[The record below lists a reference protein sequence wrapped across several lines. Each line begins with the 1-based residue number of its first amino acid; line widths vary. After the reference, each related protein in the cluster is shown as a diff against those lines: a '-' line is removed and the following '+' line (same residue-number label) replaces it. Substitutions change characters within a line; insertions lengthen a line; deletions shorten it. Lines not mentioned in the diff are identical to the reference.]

1 MVCFKKSAKRRK
13 MTNFS
18 AIWKTETRGENGRR
32 KFKSFPVLPS
42 IMSVLSCFM
51 DKNCSVGLPDVVS
64 ATPLFLPRH
73 LGPPGSTTM
82 STRQHWLPGLGPSA
96 VVGQP
101 RHPAWDLLRPCP
113 EPSQR
118 HIHPRILQMV
128 KTSLHGNKYTD
139 FFIILHGT
147 GGR

>member
-18 AIWKTETRGENGRR
+18 AIWKTETRGVNGRR
-32 KFKSFPVLPS
+32 KFKSFS
-42 IMSVLSCFM
+42 SLS
-51 DKNCSVGLPDVVS
+51 KYHVCSLLLYGQELLGWPPRCGVS
-64 ATPLFLPRH
+64 NPLFLPRH
-73 LGPPGSTTM
+73 LGPPGSTTT
-82 STRQHWLPGLGPSA
+82 SSRQHWLPGPGPSA

-101 RHPAWDLLRPCP
+101 QHPAWDLLRPCP

-128 KTSLHGNKYTD
+128 KTSLPGNKYTD
-139 FFIILHGT
+139 FFIILRGT
-147 GGR
+147 RGR